1 MFVEVRGSDDRVVLS
16 RVYDSEA
23 RLLFTT
29 SRPGDYQICMEPKG
43 SEWWSGALLR
53 VHLDIK
59 MGKQAMGYETSRRT
73 ENIDNLQLRVRQLMK
88 W

>member
-1 MFVEVRGSDDRVVLS
+1 
-16 RVYDSEA
+16 
-23 RLLFTT
+23 
-29 SRPGDYQICMEPKG
+29 MEPKG

-73 ENIDNLQLRVRQLMK
+73 ENIDNLQLRVRQLMNQAEDIYK
-88 W
+88 NQNYQRYQEELFRETSDSI